1 MTPDLLV
8 MIKARRNNVIYSRRA
23 IINNTSVSSGRR
35 WFRSFHWIFGD
46 KNKNVEYRRVVQIAH
61 LGLLG
66 GLDDDAVG
74 GVVEL
79 SGNYT

>member
-8 MIKARRNNVIYSRRA
+8 MIKARKNYVIYSRRA
-23 IINNTSVSSGRR
+23 IINNTLVSSVCR

-46 KNKNVEYRRVVQIAH
+46 KNKNVEYRRVLQMAH

-79 SGNYT
+79 PGNYT